1 MNRLRFLLIAVILAL
16 LLAIFLPVLLWI
28 GSGRAAWLLLIPVL
42 LLVLAFGLVQVG
54 LWGSHGNLPA
64 LLRGQFAP
72 EPKRLRSEISM
83 VGGRGLPARA
93 VRVTLD
99 LERPVAEVS
108 PRYLSF
114 AVDTSQVVG
123 GKWWDPTAEGV
134 EWSSGTVRAPLFDFD
149 RPKLDTLVRAL
160 APAYLRIGGSEA
172 DKVYYDLRTPTGAP
186 AAMPAP
192 SLAAGRAYESALAR
206 AQWDAIHAFARR
218 NGLDVVCTLNAGPG
232 ARDRAG
238 RWTGENAAE
247 LLAYTAAQDYR
258 VAVWELGNE
267 VSTFYAVHGLAA
279 QVTVDQYSRDL
290 RLARR
295 LVDGY
300 TPGARLAGQGSAF
313 WPVLGEP
320 LGLLSG
326 FLPGYLARAGDVV
339 DVISW
344 HYYPQQ
350 SRRGPV
356 ASRRAHPSRLLD
368 PANLD
373 EAAHWAGKIHAW
385 RDRYAPGVPVW
396 LGETGN
402 AQYGGEPGLS
412 DTYLAGLW
420 WLDQLGLMAR
430 QGQRVVVRQS
440 LTGMDYGL
448 LDGDTLDPR
457 PDYWNSLLWKRLM
470 GKQVYS
476 ARAEGDG
483 ADRVR
488 VYAHAAAGGG
498 EGSAAVLILNLDPW
512 RDASVSFPDLAG
524 RACQVYA
531 VTAPDVLGRTVLLNG
546 VALTLVDGRL
556 LPDLPC
562 TWWEGTEVP
571 VVRIHP
577 LSYAFLTFPAG

>member
-1 MNRLRFLLIAVILAL
+1 MNRLRFLLIMVIFAL
-16 LLAIFLPVLLWI
+16 LLAILLPAGLWI
-28 GSGRAAWLLLIPVL
+28 GSGRTAWLILIPVL
-42 LLVLAFGLVQVG
+42 LLLLAFVLMQVA

-64 LLRGQFAP
+64 FVRGQFAP
-72 EPKRLRSEISM
+72 EPKRLPSDTSAL
-83 VGGRGLPARA
+83 GGRDLPART

-99 LERPVAEVS
+99 LTRPVAQVS
-108 PRYLSF
+108 ARYLSF
-114 AVDTSQVVG
+114 AIDTSQVVG
-123 GKWWDPTAEGV
+123 GKWWDPTAEEV
-134 EWSSGTVRAPLFDFD
+134 EWRSGTVHAPVFGFD

-172 DKVYYDLRTPTGAP
+172 DKVYYDLRIAAGAL
-186 AAMPAP
+186 AP
-192 SLAAGRAYESALAR
+192 SSAAGRGYESVLAR
-206 AQWDAIHAFARR
+206 EQWDAIQAFARR
-218 NGLDVVCTLNAGPG
+218 NDLDVVCTLNAGPG
-232 ARDRAG
+232 PRDGTG
-238 RWTGENAAE
+238 RWTSANAAE
-247 LLAYTAAQDYR
+247 LLAYTAEQGYP

-279 QVTVDQYSRDL
+279 QVTVDQYARDL
-290 RLARR
+290 RLARK

-326 FLPGYLARAGDVV
+326 FLPGYLERAGDMV

-350 SRRGPV
+350 SRRGPL

-368 PANLD
+368 PGNLD
-373 EAAHWAGKIHAW
+373 EAAHWANKITAW

-440 LTGMDYGL
+440 LAGMDYGL

-457 PDYWNSLLWKRLM
+457 PDYWSSLLWKRLM
-470 GKQVYS
+470 GRQVYA

-498 EGSAAVLILNLDPW
+498 EGSAAVLALNLDPW

-524 RACQVYA
+524 KACEVYA

-546 VALTLVDGRL
+546 VTLTLADGRA
-556 LPDLPC
+556 LPDLRG
-562 TWWEGTEVP
+562 TWREGPGVP
-571 VVRIHP
+571 AVRIYP
-577 LSYAFLTFPAG
+577 LSYAFVVFPAD

>member
-1 MNRLRFLLIAVILAL
+1 MNRLRFLLIAVLLAL
-16 LLAIFLPVLLWI
+16 LLAILLPLLLWI
-28 GSGRAAWLLLIPVL
+28 GSGRAAWLILVPVL
-42 LLVLAFGLVQVG
+42 LLALALVLVQVG
-54 LWGSHGNLPA
+54 LWGSHGHLPA
-64 LLRGQFAP
+64 FLRGQFAP
-72 EPKRLRSEISM
+72 EPKHLPRGIS
-83 VGGRGLPARA
+83 VAGGQDLPARA

-99 LERPVAEVS
+99 LARPVAEVS
-108 PRYLSF
+108 ARYLSF

-134 EWSSGTVRAPLFDFD
+134 EWSSGTVHAPVFDFD

-160 APAYLRIGGSEA
+160 APAYLRAGGSEA
-172 DKVYYDLRTPTGAP
+172 DRVYYDLRA
-186 AAMPAP
+186 AP
-192 SLAAGRAYESALAR
+192 SHGNEPVLSR

-218 NGLDVVCTLNAGPG
+218 NGLDVVFTLNAGPG
-232 ARDRAG
+232 SRDRAG

-247 LLAYTAAQDYR
+247 LLAYTAAQGYG
-258 VAVWELGNE
+258 VAAWELGNE

-279 QVTVDQYSRDL
+279 QVTAGQYARDL
-290 RLARR
+290 RLART
-295 LVDGY
+295 LVDSH

-350 SRRGPV
+350 SRRGPL
-356 ASRRAHPSRLLD
+356 ASRRAHPARLLD

-373 EAAHWAGKIHAW
+373 EAAHWADKINAW

-448 LDGDTLDPR
+448 LDEDSLDPR
-457 PDYWNSLLWKRLM
+457 PDYWHSLLWKRLM
-470 GKQVYS
+470 GRRVYA
-476 ARAEGDG
+476 ARAEGEG

-546 VALTLVDGRL
+546 AALSLVGGRA
-556 LPDLPC
+556 LPDLRGA
-562 TWWEGTEVP
+562 WREGTGVP
-571 VVRIHP
+571 AVRIHP
-577 LSYAFLTFPAG
+577 LSYAFVVFPAG